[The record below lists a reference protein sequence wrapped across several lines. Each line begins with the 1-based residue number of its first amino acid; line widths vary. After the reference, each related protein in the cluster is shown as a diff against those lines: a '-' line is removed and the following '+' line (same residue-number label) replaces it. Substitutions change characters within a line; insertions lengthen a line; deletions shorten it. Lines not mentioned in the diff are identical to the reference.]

1 MSRWNAPGTKW
12 KNTCWYG
19 MLTEPLFLCL
29 EQALILLDKFF
40 DLPGHTKNLAPLLFV
55 QGISGTTINP

>member
-1 MSRWNAPGTKW
+1 
-12 KNTCWYG
+12 